1 MNTKIIDWIHV
12 KELSE
17 LLMVSDKTIYKW
29 VGEKRLPMP
38 VQIGKMRW
46 LRSDIQK
53 WVEDQTSSS

>member
-1 MNTKIIDWIHV
+1 MTTQAIDWIYV

-17 LLMVSDKTIYKW
+17 LLLVSDKTIYKW
-29 VGEKRLPMP
+29 IRERRLPMP

-53 WVEDQTSSS
+53 WVEDQTSRS